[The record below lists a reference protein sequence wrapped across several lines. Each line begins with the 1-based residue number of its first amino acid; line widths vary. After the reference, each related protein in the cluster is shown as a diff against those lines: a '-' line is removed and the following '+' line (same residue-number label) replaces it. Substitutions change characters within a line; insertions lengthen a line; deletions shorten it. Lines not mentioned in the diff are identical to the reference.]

1 MGNFTLTIKKYY
13 KFDGD
18 HITVVMRRLS
28 RVNALLITPH
38 INKIASAD
46 VEGDNATMAPETA
59 MEYMEAAGKV
69 LRESIVSI
77 DGMFI
82 EGQEVK
88 PDNKL
93 LDTVLDSIYFLNFI
107 MDVTNDLVSESFM
120 RESDEKKSE
129 EQQQGALKE

>member
-1 MGNFTLTIKKYY
+1 MGNFTLNIKKEYS
-13 KFDGD
+13 FDGD
-18 HITVVMRRLS
+18 NIVVVMRRLS

-77 DGMFI
+77 EGMFI
-82 EGQEVK
+82 EGKQVK
-88 PDNKL
+88 ANDQL
-93 LDTVLDSIYFLNFI
+93 FETVLDSIYFLNFI

-129 EQQQGALKE
+129 EQQQGVQKE